1 MLRDSPAIIHAGDL
15 YPPGVIAMTLKKMLG
30 VPYII
35 YCHSEELT
43 STDGYRYQ
51 PRVRNQIYLNSD
63 AVVAASKFAKQ
74 NLLRVG
80 VPEER
85 IHIISPGVNLA
96 RLQCTQSQ
104 EELRERYGMKG
115 KLVLL
120 TVGRLIS
127 RKGHQLVLRALDK
140 VRSQVP
146 NAHYIIVGKG
156 PEEARLRQTVQE
168 MGLGEHVTFQGLAQE
183 QALADYY
190 NLCDVMVMPNR
201 QEANGDVEGFGMVF
215 LEANAVGKPVV
226 GGRSGGAVE
235 AIADG
240 TSGFLVNPDDPE
252 ELAATLVRLLSDRD
266 LRERIGA
273 AGARRVRDEF
283 SWETRA
289 RDLRQLGPGNSERK
303 KDAGAASATARAAN
317 GLTKGGKRQVYYFG
331 LGLHGLMP
339 LGMYLGAIAAFLL
352 SIFWKPEIGI
362 YYLVP
367 LLPMQTA
374 RFWLHA
380 FPLGEKLV
388 DVLLLGVF
396 IGLFFH
402 SERPL
407 FASSP
412 LNKVLIFLFALTYV
426 SLWQGAFYL
435 NVDMPIS
442 YLDPRFSDW
451 KNYVEM
457 LIIFFAVAG
466 AIRKPKQ
473 MVFLMILMGV
483 SLLVVNRS
491 YHSTIG
497 GRDFSHFDYDL
508 RDAGPLG
515 YAGENGMGAFQSEL
529 AVFLVGISAFVKQRT
544 WKLAIWGLTATSI
557 YCLVLTFSRGA
568 YLGFLVGIL
577 VLGIIKN
584 RKLLFLLAI
593 LLATWQ
599 SIVPNAVRERVFMT
613 YTDGQGLDQSAGDRV
628 SLWQDA
634 MTVVDTD
641 PIFGT
646 GYNTYEYMNR
656 VGPYSDTH
664 NYYVKVLLETGRIRA
679 ADLSLAI
686 GRDGKNGLAPFPL
699 RRTIHF

>member
-1 MLRDSPAIIHAGDL
+1 
-15 YPPGVIAMTLKKMLG
+15 
-30 VPYII
+30 
-35 YCHSEELT
+35 
-43 STDGYRYQ
+43 
-51 PRVRNQIYLNSD
+51 
-63 AVVAASKFAKQ
+63 
-74 NLLRVG
+74 
-80 VPEER
+80 
-85 IHIISPGVNLA
+85 
-96 RLQCTQSQ
+96 
-104 EELRERYGMKG
+104 
-115 KLVLL
+115 
-120 TVGRLIS
+120 
-127 RKGHQLVLRALDK
+127 
-140 VRSQVP
+140 
-146 NAHYIIVGKG
+146 
-156 PEEARLRQTVQE
+156 
-168 MGLGEHVTFQGLAQE
+168 
-183 QALADYY
+183 
-190 NLCDVMVMPNR
+190 
-201 QEANGDVEGFGMVF
+201 
-215 LEANAVGKPVV
+215 
-226 GGRSGGAVE
+226 
-235 AIADG
+235 
-240 TSGFLVNPDDPE
+240 
-252 ELAATLVRLLSDRD
+252 
-266 LRERIGA
+266 
-273 AGARRVRDEF
+273 
-283 SWETRA
+283 
-289 RDLRQLGPGNSERK
+289 
-303 KDAGAASATARAAN
+303 
-317 GLTKGGKRQVYYFG
+317 
-331 LGLHGLMP
+331 MP

-435 NVDMPIS
+435 NVDLPIS

-646 GYNTYEYMNR
+646 GYNTYEYMRR

-664 NYYVKVLLETGRIRA
+664 NYYVKVLLETGVFGLLIFLWLLGVTGRMAWRLFRSTDDPLLSGLGCAFFAMFICAVIVNIFGDRWTYLQECGFYWVLLGMVARA
-679 ADLSLAI
+679 LLIA
-686 GRDGKNGLAPFPL
+686 KQEQQAPEL
-699 RRTIHF
+699 TQESIATISPAEQEVSHA